1 MPKYLFAI
9 SRQETQSCMSAMRR
23 RMSVIRAGLDVMMM
37 FSIYV
42 LCVVCPAV
50 CSGGARLSVFGVGCE
65 AVEEL
70 LCVEEQLRVAVWV
83 GVVVVAYGLD

>member
-1 MPKYLFAI
+1 
-9 SRQETQSCMSAMRR
+9 MSAMRR

-50 CSGGARLSVFGVGCE
+50 CSGGAVLSVFGIGCQ

-70 LCVEEQLRVAVWV
+70 LRVEEQLRVAVGGRSCCNCVWP
-83 GVVVVAYGLD
+83 GLAQAHRRRV

>member
-37 FSIYV
+37 FSMCV
-42 LCVVCPAV
+42 LCFCPRRRFAAA
-50 CSGGARLSVFGVGCE
+50 GRGCQS
-65 AVEEL
+65 L
-70 LCVEEQLRVAVWV
+70 
-83 GVVVVAYGLD
+83 GLDVRRSKSCCA

>member
-1 MPKYLFAI
+1 
-9 SRQETQSCMSAMRR
+9 MSAMRR

-70 LCVEEQLRVAVWV
+70 LRVAVGV
-83 GVVVVAYGLD
+83 GVVVIAYGLD